1 MALGYLGILLFALI
15 LISIILQLALY
26 KIKDYRSNTIY
37 IFNAIFA
44 FILSYLNFTSQPTNF
59 TGLRILSLI
68 WAGFGVVGLVAKIKY
83 TNSYKAA
90 RYFLSIAVIGGMI
103 QLLI

>member
-15 LISIILQLALY
+15 LISIILQVALY
-26 KIKDYRSNTIY
+26 KIKDYRNNTIY
-37 IFNAIFA
+37 IFNAVFA

-59 TGLRILSLI
+59 TGLRMLSLI
-68 WAGFGVVGLVAKIKY
+68 WAGFAVAGLVAKLKDIK
-83 TNSYKAA
+83 SYKTA